1 MSRLVGLY
9 PGPWRERYEA
19 EFRELIAERPPT
31 FADRIDIA
39 RGALD
44 ERLRPQ
50 VPGPERTPD
59 RVGFGPLVGFA
70 LLAGAVLIMANGPVR
85 YDEYGMYRDGALALP
100 LVIISLILLSI
111 GLHRVVNRLP
121 AEATV
126 PRAAGWAAI
135 IAGPIWA
142 LMPWVMPIGLVFLV
156 GVLGLAVG
164 ARTARIWPA
173 WSEVVL
179 VAALVV
185 PAGLFLALPFL
196 PWYTMRVLEVN
207 LLIVVGPM
215 SLVWLVVGGLLL
227 RGSPRAAMT

>member
-9 PGPWRERYEA
+9 PRPWRERYEA
-19 EFRELIAERPPT
+19 EFRELMAERPPAL
-31 FADRIDIA
+31 ADRIDIV

-59 RVGFGPLVGFA
+59 RIGFGPLVGFA

-85 YDEYGMYRDGALALP
+85 YDEYGMYRDGALAFP
-100 LVIISLILLSI
+100 LFIISLILLSI
-111 GLHRVVNRLP
+111 GLHRVVDRLP

-142 LMPWVMPIGLVFLV
+142 LMPWVMPIGLAFLV
-156 GVLGLAVG
+156 GVLGVVVG
-164 ARTARIWPA
+164 ARRARIWPA

-179 VAALVV
+179 VTALVV

-196 PWYTMRVLEVN
+196 PWYTMRVLDLN
-207 LLIVVGPM
+207 YLIILGPI
-215 SLVWLVVGGLLL
+215 SVVWLVVGVLVL
-227 RGSPRAAMT
+227 RGAPRPTLA